1 MKKKIVIAVAVAS
14 ILFGALSAAAQN
26 STQGTDTTQP
36 THWYSPARYNP
47 LKLIR
52 KDSKTASEELAANR
66 DEDKKLTTQLQN
78 HKLLPPRT
86 DVKDACSSFKKVDD
100 CIAAIHASHNVG
112 VQFECLKWD
121 LTAVNPGTS
130 TKSCTAPSRNK
141 PMTLAQAIHALKPDT
156 DAKYQARTAL
166 RQARENI
173 SDARS

>member
-1 MKKKIVIAVAVAS
+1 MEKKIVVAMAALCVS
-14 ILFGALSAAAQN
+14 FGALGAAAQN
-26 STQGTDTTQP
+26 STQGTATSQP

-66 DEDKKLTTQLQN
+66 EEDKKLTAQLQ
-78 HKLLPPRT
+78 KLLPPHA
-86 DVKDACSSFKKVDD
+86 DVKDACSSFKRVDD
-100 CIAAIHASHNVG
+100 CVAAIHASHNVG
-112 VQFECLKWD
+112 VKFDCLKWD

-130 TKSCTAPSRNK
+130 TKSCTAPSKNK
-141 PMTLAQAIHALKPDT
+141 PMTLAQAIHILKPGA
-156 DAKYQARTAL
+156 DAKSEARTAL